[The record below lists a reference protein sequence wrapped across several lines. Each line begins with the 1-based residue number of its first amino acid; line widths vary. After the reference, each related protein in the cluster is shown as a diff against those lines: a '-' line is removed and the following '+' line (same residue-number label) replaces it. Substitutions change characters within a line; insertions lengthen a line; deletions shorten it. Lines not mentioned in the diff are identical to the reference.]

1 MGTETIP
8 QTGNY
13 VCIDTEFGPKVR
25 VVERRVKHP
34 QTADRCLLCAGVLYP
49 LTQCR
54 PLGWVPTGGQT
65 VILNMPWHTA
75 HRQQGTVTRIYSLE
89 GMPLA
94 DVIVPGIQRCIDAQL
109 TWLIPVEA
117 DHAN

>member
-1 MGTETIP
+1 MKTEILP
-8 QTGNY
+8 QTGDY
-13 VCIDTEFGPKVR
+13 VCINTELGPKVR

-34 QTADRCLLCAGVLYP
+34 QTGDRCLLCAGVLYP
-49 LTQCR
+49 LAQCHL
-54 PLGWVPTGGQT
+54 LGWVPTGGQS

-75 HRQQGTVTRIYSLE
+75 HGQQGTIIRIYSLK

-94 DVIVPGIQRCIDAQL
+94 DVIVPGMQRCLDVQI
-109 TWLIPVEA
+109 TWLIPAEA